1 MVGVQNG
8 RMSHSRNSSL
18 SSLDSGYCSTVS
30 DSNEYDGANYFND
43 VSEERRMEFHQA
55 DEYLEPTKLPPNS
68 SWGVGRKG
76 GKLSD
81 GGCWWR
87 LSGWARRVPRADP
100 AALQFALRMALLLTV
115 SGLFVLVQTPHGSWP
130 DGMWVLVS
138 VLFVCWFPSLD
149 AASVVEKIFQRLI
162 GTFFGAVLGLSCG
175 FISLYLFHSRPYQ
188 ASFLGG
194 CMLVFNFLIV
204 FLAGQC
210 KVGGVKVIR
219 KYAYATILC
228 VLTFCICMLPFG
240 CNNNPKWMKGVMR
253 VVNVTIGCLLGA
265 IGAIVVSPKSTAA
278 VLHDKTARQVK
289 LCGEAAEAV
298 LAMAADHFA
307 GNVVVQGLAEELV
320 SAPLETT
327 VRWSLRR
334 VNSGNL
340 SEPSITK
347 SKNAD
352 VALQKFEDAMEDWK
366 ASKML
371 FPLTRFD
378 PFHLRFDEKSYAAK
392 ASLNKAIARTLARSM
407 RIQTTVV
414 MIDGAYVEIAFGE
427 MNSRRWP

>member
-1 MVGVQNG
+1 MWQWV
-8 RMSHSRNSSL
+8 
-18 SSLDSGYCSTVS
+18 
-30 DSNEYDGANYFND
+30 
-43 VSEERRMEFHQA
+43 
-55 DEYLEPTKLPPNS
+55 
-68 SWGVGRKG
+68 
-76 GKLSD
+76 
-81 GGCWWR
+81 
-87 LSGWARRVPRADP
+87 RRVPRADP
-100 AALQFALRMALLLTV
+100 AALQFALRMAILLTV
-115 SGLFVLVQTPHGSWP
+115 SGLFVLVQTPQGSWP

-175 FISLYLFHSRPYQ
+175 FISLYFFHSRPYQ
-188 ASFLGG
+188 ASFLGC

-204 FLAGQC
+204 FFAGQC

-378 PFHLRFDEKSYAAK
+378 PFHLRFDERSYAAK
-392 ASLNKAIARTLARSM
+392 TSLNKAIARTLARSM

-414 MIDGAYVEIAFGE
+414 MIDGAYVEPAF
-427 MNSRRWP
+427 SSFTTLSL